1 MFLIVIPCQI
11 SLCIRF
17 SHLNDSSK
25 ILLIKK
31 WQIKVTII
39 RKLKSFCPKNRFSRI
54 LLILEK
60 YRISHFFRFFQ
71 REMKFLSFY
80 TIIQRCTV
88 IFVEPTITFS
98 LAWNPK
104 TIGFGIDFIKE
115 KLYPNFSREIST
127 RESRYHFREN
137 ITTRDPRTERNFWK
151 IENEDNWK
159 FIFR

>member
-1 MFLIVIPCQI
+1 MPDF
-11 SLCIRF
+11 SLYPIF
-17 SHLNDSSK
+17 PFEW
-25 ILLIKK
+25 LIKNIAHQK
-31 WQIKVTII
+31 MTNKSDDYPKVKKFLSEKSILPNFTHS
-39 RKLKSFCPKNRFSRI
+39 RKIQNKS
-54 LLILEK
+54 
-60 YRISHFFRFFQ
+60 FFRFFQ